1 MRMVWKEI
9 EEGGEHSRSKKNG
22 KSLLGLGKENNK
34 NQEQTEKK
42 VSLKRLLKKKSER
55 NKSGNKAGCNSG
67 GRLIIGEEKLKKK
80 EKKSHSL

>member
-1 MRMVWKEI
+1 MRVVWKEI

-42 VSLKRLLKKKSER
+42 VSLKRL
-55 NKSGNKAGCNSG
+55 
-67 GRLIIGEEKLKKK
+67 EEKVR
-80 EKKSHSL
+80 EK